1 MRTRV
6 LGTVAVAAA
15 VVLGASGCEFMTKAE
30 TQDIRQ
36 VTDGVNLEVGSL
48 AVRNAL
54 LIATPNGKNARFIA
68 TIVNQTNQSEA
79 LTIEAKDNSGDQKTV
94 RIPANSTVD
103 LAKSA
108 KADQVVFRKV
118 DVKPGDLTKMFF
130 TYPGASGASTGVPV
144 LTGAM
149 AEYATLVP
157 TPAASPSASASNAPS
172 ATQSPVRPIVGPS
185 ASASPSPSAST
196 NG

>member
-1 MRTRV
+1 
-6 LGTVAVAAA
+6 
-15 VVLGASGCEFMTKAE
+15 MTKAE

-108 KADQVVFRKV
+108 KTDQVVFRKV

-185 ASASPSPSAST
+185 ASASASPSPSAST

>member
-185 ASASPSPSAST
+185 ASASPSTSAT